1 MESRSKQD
9 NIEYIANKIKQTGT
23 SFVLSSPCPLTL
35 FETAQKIAK
44 KVFITALNKNDFNN
58 FDIEEKIEHI
68 KKRIDEK
75 SFPDFIILEPKGKE
89 IKVESIRHIL
99 PTLNYKPV
107 ESTKRIIVIKDA
119 HRLNKSTANAM
130 LKSIEEPPEDTSFLI
145 LSTNIN
151 RLLPTV
157 LSRSEIIRISPPTK
171 EDFLKDENI
180 DNLDINLLLE
190 ISGSNKL
197 RFEFF
202 KDNYELIEEIIDFI
216 ETKNKSFAKTQT
228 LASSI
233 ASLTNKDI
241 AKQEHF
247 LYAISKILLKKNYN
261 LSKKVLE
268 IFEGIYFNTKD
279 TLIFENI
286 LLEINK

>member
-1 MESRSKQD
+1 MKARSKQD
-9 NIEYIANKIKQTGT
+9 NINYIADKIHKTGS

-35 FETAQKIAK
+35 FETAKMIAI
-44 KVFITALNKNDFNN
+44 KVFADTPDKYEQIS
-58 FDIEEKIEHI
+58 
-68 KKRIDEK
+68 KRIEDH
-75 SFPDFIILEPKGKE
+75 SFPDFIVIEPDGKE

-99 PTLNYKPV
+99 PTLNYNPI
-107 ESTKRIIVIKDA
+107 ESSKRIIVIKDA

-130 LKSIEEPPEDTSFLI
+130 LKSIEEPPKNTSFLI

-151 RLLPTV
+151 RLLPTI
-157 LSRSEIIRISPPTK
+157 LSRSEIIRIPPPTN
-171 EDFLKDENI
+171 EELTINSHIDQENMKT
-180 DNLDINLLLE
+180 LLT

-202 KDNYELIEEIIDFI
+202 TGNYELLNNVLNFI
-216 ETKNKSFAKTQT
+216 EIKEKSFAKAQS
-228 LASSI
+228 LASKISE
-233 ASLTNKDI
+233 ATTRDI

-247 LYAISKILLKKNYN
+247 IYAISKVLLKNNYN

-286 LLEINK
+286 LLEISKENG